1 MSNGPSFTAGA
12 GIYIDYARE
21 FGYFSS
27 YGFLG
32 YIKTRAILSFW
43 VFAELLSMLALQ
55 SICLLAI
62 SYLKK
67 WIRLDRPIGVSVAYH
82 VIWLLVTKVTA
93 QLFTRPESMTFLFV
107 NI

>member
-1 MSNGPSFTAGA
+1 MSNGPSFTGGA

-32 YIKTRAILSFW
+32 YIKTRAILSIW
-43 VFAELLSMLALQ
+43 VFTELLSMLALQ

-67 WIRLDRPIGVSVAYH
+67 RIRLDRPIGVSVAYQ
-82 VIWLLVTKVTA
+82 VIWLLVTKVMA
-93 QLFTRPESMTFLFV
+93 QLFTRPESMIFLFV

>member
-1 MSNGPSFTAGA
+1 MSNGPSFTGEA
-12 GIYIDYARE
+12 GIYIDYAKE

-32 YIKTRAILSFW
+32 YVQTRAILSFW

-55 SICLLAI
+55 SICLIAV

-67 WIRLDRPIGVSVAYH
+67 
-82 VIWLLVTKVTA
+82 
-93 QLFTRPESMTFLFV
+93 QLKSG
-107 NI
+107 